1 MSPVPFSTPQPGRD
15 KRWLLM
21 HSRQAAQAHGS
32 DQVLF
37 YDAPPDAATLATIE
51 YVHLWAPPLDPV
63 EEVPALIAQLPSLTH
78 LSIGPGNIQ
87 ASVVKHLRADMLPAS
102 LRHLSIFDCP
112 GSHTWSAGPM
122 PLLESLEVNVPMRFK
137 AEDFP
142 ALRSLSILPDK
153 QGKLLDQALH
163 LPLLAE
169 LNLFNVPFDATLFDR
184 LAVLPLVSLGLM
196 SGRSLQ
202 TLAGIERLSGLRS
215 LRLKNQGVLE
225 TIRPIAALPA
235 LEWLNIQ
242 YCKKITD
249 IDVLEE
255 LPGLRE
261 LTLVGCGNIG
271 LGGLEAKLRTRLQHS
286 NIAAT
291 K

>member
-1 MSPVPFSTPQPGRD
+1 MSPVSFSTPQPGRD

-37 YDAPPDAATLATIE
+37 YDAPPDAATQATIE

-63 EEVPALIAQLPSLTH
+63 LELPDLISRLPALTH

-87 ASVVKHLRADMLPAS
+87 ASVVKNLRAEMLPAC

-112 GSHTWSAGPM
+112 GSYTWSAGVM
-122 PLLESLEVNVPMRFK
+122 PQLESLEVNVPMRFK

-142 ALRSLSILPDK
+142 ALKSLSMLPDK
-153 QGKLLDQALH
+153 PGKLLDQALR
-163 LPLLAE
+163 LPLQE
-169 LNLFNVPFDATLFDR
+169 LNLFNVPFDESLFHR
-184 LAVLPLVSLGLM
+184 IAALPLLSLGLM
-196 SGRSLQ
+196 AGRSLK
-202 TLAGIERLSGLRS
+202 TLAGIEQLSGLRS
-215 LRLKNQGVLE
+215 LRLKNQGLLE
-225 TIRPIAALPA
+225 TIGPIAALPA
-235 LEWLNIQ
+235 LEQLNIQ
-242 YCKKITD
+242 YCKRITD
-249 IDVLEE
+249 INTLEA
-255 LPGLRE
+255 LPALQD

-271 LGGLEAKLRTRLQHS
+271 LGELEAKLRAKLGHS

-291 K
+291 T

>member
-37 YDAPPDAATLATIE
+37 YDAPPDAATLATIK

-63 EEVPALIAQLPSLTH
+63 QAVPDLIAQLPSLTH

-87 ASVVKHLRADMLPAS
+87 ASVIKNLRADLLPAS

-112 GSHTWSAGPM
+112 GSYTWSAGPM
-122 PLLESLEVNVPMRFK
+122 PRLESLEVNVPMRFK

-153 QGKLLDQALH
+153 QGKLLDQALR
-163 LPLLAE
+163 LPLAE

-184 LAVLPLVSLGLM
+184 IAALPLVSLGLM

-235 LEWLNIQ
+235 LESLNIQ
-242 YCKKITD
+242 YCKKIAD
-249 IDVLEE
+249 IAVLEE
-255 LPGLRE
+255 LSWLRD

-271 LGGLEAKLRTRLQHS
+271 LGGLEAKLRAQLQRS

-291 K
+291 T

>member
-32 DQVLF
+32 DQILF
-37 YDAPPDAATLATIE
+37 HDAPPDAATLAAIE

-63 EEVPALIAQLPSLTH
+63 EAVPALIAQLPSLTH

-112 GSHTWSAGPM
+112 GSYTWSAGPM
-122 PLLESLEVNVPMRFK
+122 PRLESLEVNVPMRFK

-142 ALRSLSILPDK
+142 ALKSLSILPDK
-153 QGKLLDQALH
+153 QGKLLDQALR
-163 LPLLAE
+163 LPLAE

-184 LAVLPLVSLGLM
+184 IAALPLVSLGLM
-196 SGRSLQ
+196 AGRSLQ
-202 TLAGIERLSGLRS
+202 TLTGIEQLSGLRS
-215 LRLKNQGVLE
+215 LRLKNQGLLE
-225 TIRPIAALPA
+225 AIRPITALPA
-235 LEWLNIQ
+235 LTDLNIQ
-242 YCKKITD
+242 YCKRIAD
-249 IDVLEE
+249 IEVLDAM
-255 LPGLRE
+255 PGLQA
-261 LTLVGCGNIG
+261 LTLVGCGDIG
-271 LGGLEAKLRTRLQHS
+271 LGGLAARLRARLPRS

-291 K
+291 I

>member
-1 MSPVPFSTPQPGRD
+1 MPPVPFSTHQPGRG
-15 KRWLLM
+15 KRWLML
-21 HSRQAAQAHGS
+21 HSHHAALAHGS
-32 DQVLF
+32 EQVLF
-37 YDAPPDAATLATIE
+37 YDAPPDALTLATIE
-51 YVHLWAPPLDPV
+51 YVHLWAPPLDPAQK
-63 EEVPALIAQLPSLTH
+63 VPDLIARLSALTH
-78 LSIGPGNIQ
+78 LSIGPGNIR
-87 ASVVKHLRADMLPAS
+87 ASVIKNLHADMLPAS

-112 GSHTWSAGPM
+112 GSYTWSAGPM
-122 PLLESLEVNVPMRFK
+122 PRLESLEVNVPMRFK

-184 LAVLPLVSLGLM
+184 IAALPLVSLGLM

-242 YCKKITD
+242 YCKKIAD
-249 IDVLEE
+249 IYVLEE
-255 LPGLRE
+255 LSGLRE

-271 LGGLEAKLRTRLQHS
+271 LGELETKLRAQLPRS
-286 NIAAT
+286 NITAT
-291 K
+291 A

>member
-63 EEVPALIAQLPSLTH
+63 EAVPDLIAQLPSLTH

-87 ASVVKHLRADMLPAS
+87 ASVVKNLRADMLPAS

-112 GSHTWSAGPM
+112 GSYTWSAGAM
-122 PLLESLEVNVPMRFK
+122 PQLESLEVNVPMRFK
-137 AEDFP
+137 AEDLP

-184 LAVLPLVSLGLM
+184 IAALPLVSLGLM
-196 SGRSLQ
+196 AGRSLQ

-215 LRLKNQGVLE
+215 LRLKNQGMLE
-225 TIRPIAALPA
+225 TIRPIATLPA
-235 LEWLNIQ
+235 LESLNIQ
-242 YCKKITD
+242 YCKKIAD

-255 LPGLRE
+255 LSGLRD

-271 LGGLEAKLRTRLQHS
+271 LGGLEAKLRAKFPRS

-291 K
+291 T

>member
-32 DQVLF
+32 DQVIF
-37 YDAPPDAATLATIE
+37 HDAPPDAATLTTIE

-87 ASVVKHLRADMLPAS
+87 GSVVKNLRADMLPAS

-112 GSHTWSAGPM
+112 GSYTWSAGPM
-122 PLLESLEVNVPMRFK
+122 PRLESLEVNVPIRFK

-153 QGKLLDQALH
+153 QGKLLDQALR
-163 LPLLAE
+163 LPLAE

-184 LAVLPLVSLGLM
+184 IAALPLVSLGLM

-249 IDVLEE
+249 IDALEE

-271 LGGLEAKLRTRLQHS
+271 LGELEAKLRTQLQRS

-291 K
+291 T

>member
-63 EEVPALIAQLPSLTH
+63 EAVPALVAQLPSLTH

-87 ASVVKHLRADMLPAS
+87 ASVLKSLRADMLPAS

-112 GSHTWSAGPM
+112 GSYTWSAGAM
-122 PLLESLEVNVPMRFK
+122 PQLESLEVNVPMRFK
-137 AEDFP
+137 AEEFP

-153 QGKLLDQALH
+153 QGKLLDQALR
-163 LPLLAE
+163 LPLAE

-184 LAVLPLVSLGLM
+184 IAALPLVSLGLM

-225 TIRPIAALPA
+225 TIRPIAVLPA
-235 LEWLNIQ
+235 LKNLNIQ
-242 YCKKITD
+242 YCKRITD
-249 IDVLEE
+249 IDVLGE
-255 LPGLRE
+255 LAGLQE
-261 LTLVGCGNIG
+261 LTLVGCGDIG
-271 LGGLEAKLRTRLQHS
+271 LRDWEAKLRAKIPRV

-291 K
+291 T

>member
-1 MSPVPFSTPQPGRD
+1 MPPVPFSTPQPGRD

-63 EEVPALIAQLPSLTH
+63 EAVPALIAQLPSLTH

-87 ASVVKHLRADMLPAS
+87 ASVVKNLRADMLPAS

-112 GSHTWSAGPM
+112 GSYTWSAGPI
-122 PLLESLEVNVPMRFK
+122 PRLESLEVNVPMRFK

-153 QGKLLDQALH
+153 QGKLLDQALR
-163 LPLLAE
+163 LPLAE

-184 LAVLPLVSLGLM
+184 IAALPLVSLGLM

-215 LRLKNQGVLE
+215 LRLKNQGALE

-271 LGGLEAKLRTRLQHS
+271 LGGLEAELRARLQRS

-291 K
+291 T

>member
-1 MSPVPFSTPQPGRD
+1 MPPVPFSTPQPGRD

-63 EEVPALIAQLPSLTH
+63 QAVPDLVAQLPSLTH

-87 ASVVKHLRADMLPAS
+87 ASVVKNLRADMLPAS

-112 GSHTWSAGPM
+112 GSYTWSAGPM
-122 PLLESLEVNVPMRFK
+122 PRLESLEVNVPMRFK

-153 QGKLLDQALH
+153 QGKLLDQALR
-163 LPLLAE
+163 LPLAE
-169 LNLFNVPFDATLFDR
+169 LNLFNVPFDAALFDR
-184 LAVLPLVSLGLM
+184 IAALPLVSLGLM

-202 TLAGIERLSGLRS
+202 MLAGIERLSGLRS

-235 LEWLNIQ
+235 LESLNIQ
-242 YCKKITD
+242 YCKKIAD

-255 LPGLRE
+255 LSGLQD

-271 LGGLEAKLRTRLQHS
+271 LGGLEAKLHARLQHS

-291 K
+291 T